1 MKKVLLTTL
10 GVSALGLAAYSITY
24 MRVLQTDGTESEFAV
39 DKVIQVDFLEKE
51 VGGSASSTTHEYVD
65 LGLPSGTLWAT
76 YNIGATKPEEIG
88 EYYSWG
94 ETETKD
100 FFNWSTYKWCIS
112 NNGGLDF
119 LTKYNSG
126 HRYNGK
132 IDNLQTLLSQDDVAS
147 AKWGSE
153 WRMPTNEEFQ
163 ELLDNC
169 QYNWAEYKG
178 VYGAKFTASNG
189 NSMFLPVGGYYESST
204 IYDTNSRGFYWS
216 SSLLNDYEFCALNVY
231 FRSEGVGMNA
241 GNRRLGFPVRSV
253 RCEKK
258 LPTDTT
264 ATVNDTT
271 SIAYEYVDLGLPSG
285 TLWATFNVG
294 ATKPEEFG
302 DYFAWGET
310 KPKDVYD
317 WSTYKWAKPNSS
329 ANISNLL
336 KYNSG
341 AYSYNSGYY
350 SYGDI
355 SGTIDN
361 LTTLLPEDDAAT
373 ANWGFDWRMPT
384 INEINELINNCEYS
398 LTKVN
403 GISGIK
409 YTASNGNSIFIPAAG
424 YQSGQPLRL

>member
-1 MKKVLLTTL
+1 MKKVLLSTL

-39 DKVIQVDFLEKE
+39 DKVNQVDFLEKE

-169 QYNWAEYKG
+169 QYNW
-178 VYGAKFTASNG
+178 T
-189 NSMFLPVGGYYESST
+189 
-204 IYDTNSRGFYWS
+204 
-216 SSLLNDYEFCALNVY
+216 
-231 FRSEGVGMNA
+231 
-241 GNRRLGFPVRSV
+241 
-253 RCEKK
+253 
-258 LPTDTT
+258 
-264 ATVNDTT
+264 
-271 SIAYEYVDLGLPSG
+271 
-285 TLWATFNVG
+285 
-294 ATKPEEFG
+294 
-302 DYFAWGET
+302 
-310 KPKDVYD
+310 
-317 WSTYKWAKPNSS
+317 
-329 ANISNLL
+329 
-336 KYNSG
+336 
-341 AYSYNSGYY
+341 
-350 SYGDI
+350 
-355 SGTIDN
+355 
-361 LTTLLPEDDAAT
+361 
-373 ANWGFDWRMPT
+373 
-384 INEINELINNCEYS
+384 
-398 LTKVN
+398 
-403 GISGIK
+403 
-409 YTASNGNSIFIPAAG
+409 
-424 YQSGQPLRL
+424 